1 MSTAES
7 QKKIVV
13 AGTGASGAIYLQR
26 LLNYLARARCEI
38 HLVLSDYAA
47 VVIKEELNGL
57 KIPDEVQVHN
67 DRSMRVPF
75 VSGSAL
81 FDAMVV
87 IPCSMGTLGRIAQ
100 GTSESVILRAADVF
114 LKERRKL
121 VLVPR
126 ETPWSLVHAR
136 NVVSV
141 IEAGATV
148 IPAMPAFYNRP
159 ETIEA
164 LVDSVVFRVL
174 DHLGIYHEESPRWGE
189 KA

>member
-1 MSTAES
+1 MNGPES
-7 QKKIVV
+7 RKRIVV

-26 LLNYLARARCEI
+26 LLNHLAHAECEV
-38 HLVLSDYAA
+38 HLVLSDYAS
-47 VVIKEELNGL
+47 VVIKEELNSL
-57 KIPDEVQVHN
+57 NIPDGVSLHN

-87 IPCSMGTLGRIAQ
+87 IPCSMGTLGRIAH

-114 LKERRKL
+114 LKEKRKL

-136 NVVSV
+136 NVVCV
-141 IEAGATV
+141 MEAGATV

-159 ETIEA
+159 ESIEA

-174 DHLGIYHEESPRWGE
+174 DHLGIHHHESPRWGE
-189 KA
+189 KS